1 MDGSRS
7 YAAVCCPGPRATQQR
22 TTSTLEYCVLGQMGD
37 VALNCLHEALTARRT
52 LSKPSKFAFKERHM
66 RQKKM
71 KNHPL
76 VVAVITFL
84 SMASAADAKYSGGI
98 GEPNDP
104 YRIATP
110 ENLSDVGK
118 YQADWDKH
126 FILTADINLEGV
138 ALLPVG
144 KYGQPFTGVF
154 DGNDRIIHNADVNM
168 PSSDFVGLFGYVGSS
183 GQIRNLGVEDV
194 AITGEDCAGGLV
206 GANEGSLTG
215 CYTSGSV
222 NGTEDGDNVGGLVGW
237 NHGSATDCYSA
248 CSVNG
253 IDECDNLGGLVGFN
267 SGSVTDCYATGSV
280 NGGHD
285 CARVGGL
292 VGVNEGSLAGCYST
306 GSVIS
311 EMFVGGLVGWN
322 QTGSIT
328 ACYATGSVE
337 GDMPIGGLVGV
348 NFASIADCYSTGHV
362 EGVGIVGGLIGDNP
376 GTVITSFWD
385 VETSDCNFSPG
396 GTGKTTSQMKDI
408 NTFLDAGWNFDTVW
422 WMPPDDY
429 PRLLLQRLYSGGS
442 GTQAY
447 PYRIATAPDWQ
458 TLMNTSGDWDKHFI
472 LVNDVNLA
480 EYAWMEFETI
490 GKYYG
495 WNDSNNEPFTGVFD
509 GNDNAIWNF
518 TWNSDSRNTI
528 GLFGYVGS
536 GGQIKDLTLQNVD
549 VNAVGG
555 YDVGGLV
562 GFNEGTITYCTMGGS
577 VSGGAS
583 VGGLVGGNSF
593 GTITNCYSSAAV
605 SGDWNVGG
613 LVGANDTGTITD
625 CFYTGAISGN
635 YNVGGL
641 VGDNDTGTVT
651 GCYSR
656 GSVSGEGTSWNIGGL
671 VGLSD
676 GEIMDCYS
684 TGSVDGN
691 SLVGGLAG
699 HSDGTIINCYSTR
712 SVSGGYLVGG
722 LVGWNHEGYTAKC
735 YSTGSVSGTG
745 WNVGGLIG
753 FKDPDEGF
761 VRDSFWDIETS
772 GQSTSSGGTGK
783 NSAEMKTMS
792 TFTTAGWDFV
802 EIWGI
807 GENQTYPFLRT
818 EPAGDLSHDKK
829 VDFVDLAI
837 LALHWLE
844 ER

>member
-1 MDGSRS
+1 
-7 YAAVCCPGPRATQQR
+7 
-22 TTSTLEYCVLGQMGD
+22 
-37 VALNCLHEALTARRT
+37 
-52 LSKPSKFAFKERHM
+52 
-66 RQKKM
+66 M
-71 KNHPL
+71 KNHSL
-76 VVAVITFL
+76 VIGAIIFL
-84 SMASAADAKYSGGI
+84 CMGPAADAKYSGGT

-118 YQADWDKH
+118 YQEDWDKH

-154 DGNDRIIHNADVNM
+154 DGSGHIIHNADVNM
-168 PSSDFVGLFGYVGSS
+168 PSSNYVGLFGYVGSS
-183 GQIRNLGVEDV
+183 GRIRDLSLEDV
-194 AITGEDCAGGLV
+194 AITGEDCVGGLA
-206 GANEGSLTG
+206 GANGGSITA

-222 NGTEDGDNVGGLVGW
+222 TGTEDSDNVGGLVGW
-237 NHGSATDCYSA
+237 NPGSVNDCHST

-253 IDECDNLGGLVGFN
+253 IDESDNLGGLVGFN
-267 SGSVTDCYATGSV
+267 SGSVTDCYATGSID
-280 NGGHD
+280 GSGFD
-285 CARVGGL
+285 CDRVGGL

-306 GSVIS
+306 GSVRGS
-311 EMFVGGLVGWN
+311 SRVGGLVGWS
-322 QTGSIT
+322 QAGSIT

-337 GDMPIGGLVGV
+337 GQMCVGGLVGV
-348 NFASIADCYSTGHV
+348 NLASIADCYSVGHV
-362 EGVGIVGGLIGDNP
+362 DGEDSVGGLVGEYL
-376 GTVITSFWD
+376 GTVTASFWD

-396 GTGKTTSQMKDI
+396 GTGKTTAQMKDI
-408 NTFLDAGWNFDTVW
+408 NTFLDAGWDFATVW

-447 PYRIATAPDWQ
+447 PYRIATPSDWQ

-472 LVNDVNLA
+472 LVNDVNFA

-495 WNDSNNEPFTGVFD
+495 WNDPNNEPFTGVFD

-536 GGQIKDLTLQNVD
+536 GGRIKNLTLQNVD

-562 GFNEGTITYCTMGGS
+562 GFNEGTITYCTVGGS

-593 GTITNCYSSAAV
+593 GTITNCYSRCNIL
-605 SGDWNVGG
+605 GTGWNVGG

-625 CFYTGAISGN
+625 CSYTGAILGSS
-635 YNVGGL
+635 NVGGL
-641 VGDNDTGTVT
+641 VGANDTGTIIDCDST
-651 GCYSR
+651 
-656 GSVSGEGTSWNIGGL
+656 GSVSGGADGSNIGGIA
-671 VGLSD
+671 GFSD
-676 GEIMDCYS
+676 GGEIMSCYS
-684 TGSVDGN
+684 TCAVDGY
-691 SLVGGLAG
+691 SLAG
-699 HSDGTIINCYSTR
+699 GVVGHNCDHGAIITN
-712 SVSGGYLVGG
+712 
-722 LVGWNHEGYTAKC
+722 C
-735 YSTGSVSGTG
+735 YSTGSVSGAYYIGGLVGYNNEGVTDDSYSAGSVSGTG
-745 WNVGGLIG
+745 WFIGGLIG
-753 FKDPDEGF
+753 SNDPDGF
-761 VRDSFWDIETS
+761 VRDSFWDTETS
-772 GQSTSSGGTGK
+772 GQPTSSGGTGK
-783 NSAEMKTMS
+783 NSAEMKKIG
-792 TFTTAGWDFV
+792 TFTDAAWDFV

-818 EPAGDLSHDKK
+818 DPAGDLDHDKK

-837 LALHWLE
+837 LAGHWLE
-844 ER
+844 TF